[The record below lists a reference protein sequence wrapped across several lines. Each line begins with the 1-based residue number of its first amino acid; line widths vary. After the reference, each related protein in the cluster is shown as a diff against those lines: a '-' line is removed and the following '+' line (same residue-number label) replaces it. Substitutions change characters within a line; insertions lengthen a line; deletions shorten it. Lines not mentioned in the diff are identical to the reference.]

1 MEFAQAPHP
10 NNRNLIR
17 KIMKT
22 IASIIAFLLLT
33 AAGPANQTGTEGT
46 VTWADGGS
54 LRGPAIQIIIKGEVT
69 GTDNSP
75 LSGVVV
81 MIKGTN
87 SSTMTG
93 TDGQYSI
100 SAGPEAKTLIFSL
113 RGMKPL
119 EEPILGRTVI
129 NVTMV
134 PVNPATPDRQADN
147 AKKERKPVQDDAYV
161 VVEQVSENE
170 VAAGAVYDQ
179 MARDS
184 RSYNHAAA
192 SPSGAYA
199 KSAWHHQPIAEQNTE
214 SYAGISENGFRD
226 PLREPY
232 STFSIDVD
240 NASYSNVRRF
250 INLGQEVPADAV
262 RIEEMIN
269 YFKYDYPQP
278 DGEHPFSVYTEA
290 GVCPWNKNRYLLHVG
305 LRAKDID
312 RSELPPSNLVFL
324 LDVSGSM
331 NQPNK
336 LPLLKSAF
344 SLLVNEMREQ
354 DRVAIVVYA
363 GAAGVVLESTP
374 GNRREAIRQALDNLQ
389 AGGSTAGGAGL
400 TLAYKI
406 AEKNFIRDGNNR
418 IILATDGDFNV
429 GVSDNLSM
437 EKLVEQKCGLGI
449 YMTVLGFGM
458 GNIKDDKME
467 IIADKGNGNYAYID
481 NIQEARRVLVQ
492 EFGGTLFTVAKD
504 VKFQIEFNPA
514 YVKAY
519 RLVGYENRLLADQDF
534 NDDTKDAGE
543 MGAGH
548 TVTALY
554 EIIPAGSD
562 EGGLPTIDPLRYQ
575 GAGAAGVSAGGPAGN
590 TAGGQYGSDATGRE
604 MRLNLRDAPRELCNI
619 KLRYKEPDG
628 LTSKLF
634 SKTVGTGIKKA
645 GETTDRFRFSA
656 AVAEFGMILRESK
669 YRGDA
674 SVADVISL
682 ATGARGT
689 DPDGYRAEFIR
700 LVQATR

>member
-1 MEFAQAPHP
+1 
-10 NNRNLIR
+10 
-17 KIMKT
+17 MKT
-22 IASIIAFLLLT
+22 LLSIIAFMLVT
-33 AAGPANQTGTEGT
+33 ALGPATQVAIKGT
-46 VTWADGGS
+46 VTDGSG
-54 LRGPAIQIIIKGEVT
+54 
-69 GTDNSP
+69 NP

-81 MIKGTN
+81 MVKGTN
-87 SSTMTG
+87 ITAMTG
-93 TDGQYSI
+93 VDGTYAITI
-100 SAGPEAKTLIFSL
+100 SQEAKILLFSL

-119 EEPILGRTVI
+119 EELISGRTLI
-129 NVTMV
+129 NVTME
-134 PVNPATPDRQADN
+134 PDNTADI
-147 AKKERKPVQDDAYV
+147 ERKPDDPVIPDKDKEEKRVDEVLYYV
-161 VVEQVSENE
+161 VEEDVICES
-170 VAAGAVYDQ
+170 ADAAVYDRHVAAPAGAQ
-179 MARDS
+179 M
-184 RSYNHAAA
+184 
-192 SPSGAYA
+192 
-199 KSAWHHQPIAEQNTE
+199 KSAYYRHPHPVPQNTE
-214 SYAGISENGFRD
+214 SYTGISENGYRD
-226 PLREPY
+226 PLQEPY

-269 YFKYDYPQP
+269 YFRYDYPQP
-278 DGEHPFSVYTEA
+278 SGEHPFSVYTEA
-290 GVCPWNKNRYLLHVG
+290 GICPWNNNHYLLHIG
-305 LRAKDID
+305 LRGKDID

-324 LDVSGSM
+324 IDVSGSM
-331 NQPNK
+331 NYPNK

-344 SLLVNEMREQ
+344 SLLINEQRET
-354 DRVAIVVYA
+354 DRVAMVVYA

-374 GNRREAIRQALDNLQ
+374 GNRKETIMQALDNLQ

-400 TLAYKI
+400 MLAYKI
-406 AEKNFIRDGNNR
+406 AEKNFIKEGNNR

-429 GVSDNLSM
+429 GVSDNASM
-437 EKLVEQKCGLGI
+437 EKLVEQKRGLGI

-492 EFGGTLFTVAKD
+492 EFGGTLFTIAKD

-519 RLVGYENRLLADQDF
+519 RLVGYENRLLADRDF

-554 EIIPAGSD
+554 EIVPAGSD
-562 EGGLPTIDPLRYQ
+562 ETGLPTVDPLRYQ
-575 GAGAAGVSAGGPAGN
+575 GKGVAGDVAGKGSGSGEPAASGYYDYRTESRPSDERYPA
-590 TAGGQYGSDATGRE
+590 
-604 MRLNLRDAPRELCNI
+604 LKDAPRELCNI
-619 KLRYKEPDG
+619 KLRYKDPDA

-634 SKTVGTGIKKA
+634 SKTVDTDIKKA

-656 AVAEFGMILRESK
+656 AVAEFGMILRDSK
-669 YRGDA
+669 FRGT
-674 SVADVISL
+674 STVEDVVSL
-682 ATGARGT
+682 ASGARGT

-700 LVQATR
+700 LVQSAK

>member
-1 MEFAQAPHP
+1 M
-10 NNRNLIR
+10 LV
-17 KIMKT
+17 
-22 IASIIAFLLLT
+22 T
-33 AAGPANQTGTEGT
+33 ALGPATQVAIKGT
-46 VTWADGGS
+46 VTDGSG
-54 LRGPAIQIIIKGEVT
+54 
-69 GTDNSP
+69 NP

-81 MIKGTN
+81 MVKGTN
-87 SSTMTG
+87 ITAMTG
-93 TDGQYSI
+93 VDGTYAITI
-100 SAGPEAKTLIFSL
+100 SQEAKILLFSL

-119 EEPILGRTVI
+119 EELISGRTLI
-129 NVTMV
+129 NVTME
-134 PVNPATPDRQADN
+134 PDNTADI
-147 AKKERKPVQDDAYV
+147 ERKPDDPVIPDKDKEEKRVDEVLYYV
-161 VVEQVSENE
+161 VEEDVICES
-170 VAAGAVYDQ
+170 ADAAVYDRHVAAPAGAQ
-179 MARDS
+179 M
-184 RSYNHAAA
+184 
-192 SPSGAYA
+192 
-199 KSAWHHQPIAEQNTE
+199 KSAYYRHPHPVPQNTE
-214 SYAGISENGFRD
+214 SYTGISENGYRD
-226 PLREPY
+226 PLQEPY

-269 YFKYDYPQP
+269 YFRYDYPQP
-278 DGEHPFSVYTEA
+278 SGEHPFSVYTEA
-290 GVCPWNKNRYLLHVG
+290 GICPWNNNHYLLHIG
-305 LRAKDID
+305 LRGKDID

-324 LDVSGSM
+324 IDVSGSM
-331 NQPNK
+331 NYPNK

-344 SLLVNEMREQ
+344 SLLINEQRET
-354 DRVAIVVYA
+354 DRVAMVVYA

-374 GNRREAIRQALDNLQ
+374 GNRKETIMQALDNLQ

-400 TLAYKI
+400 MLAYKI
-406 AEKNFIRDGNNR
+406 AEKNFIKEGNNR

-429 GVSDNLSM
+429 GVSDNASM
-437 EKLVEQKCGLGI
+437 EKLVEQKRGLGI

-492 EFGGTLFTVAKD
+492 EFGGTLFTIAKD

-519 RLVGYENRLLADQDF
+519 RLVGYENRLLADRDF

-554 EIIPAGSD
+554 EIVPAGSD
-562 EGGLPTIDPLRYQ
+562 ETGLPTVDPLRYQ
-575 GAGAAGVSAGGPAGN
+575 GKGVAGDVAGKGSGSGEPAASGYYDYRTESRPSDERYPA
-590 TAGGQYGSDATGRE
+590 
-604 MRLNLRDAPRELCNI
+604 LKDAPRELCNI
-619 KLRYKEPDG
+619 KLRYKDPDA

-634 SKTVGTGIKKA
+634 SKTVDTDIKKA

-656 AVAEFGMILRESK
+656 AVAEFGMILRDSK
-669 YRGDA
+669 FRGT
-674 SVADVISL
+674 STVEDVVSL
-682 ATGARGT
+682 ASGARGT

-700 LVQATR
+700 LVQSAK

>member
-1 MEFAQAPHP
+1 MEFFSVLHP
-10 NNRNLIR
+10 YLRNQIQ

-22 IASIIAFLLLT
+22 FFSIIAFMLVT
-33 AAGPANQTGTEGT
+33 ALGPATQVVIKGT
-46 VTWADGGS
+46 VTDGSG
-54 LRGPAIQIIIKGEVT
+54 
-69 GTDNSP
+69 NP

-81 MIKGTN
+81 MVKGTN
-87 SSTMTG
+87 ITAMTG
-93 TDGQYSI
+93 VDGTYAITI
-100 SAGPEAKTLIFSL
+100 SQEAKILLFSL

-119 EEPILGRTVI
+119 EELISGRTLI
-129 NVTMV
+129 NVTME
-134 PVNPATPDRQADN
+134 PDNTADI
-147 AKKERKPVQDDAYV
+147 ERKPDDPVIPDKDKEEKRVDEVLYYV
-161 VVEQVSENE
+161 VEEDVICES
-170 VAAGAVYDQ
+170 ADAAVYDRHVAAPAGAQ
-179 MARDS
+179 M
-184 RSYNHAAA
+184 
-192 SPSGAYA
+192 
-199 KSAWHHQPIAEQNTE
+199 KSAYYRHPHPVPQNTE
-214 SYAGISENGFRD
+214 SYTGISENGYRD
-226 PLREPY
+226 PLQEPY

-269 YFKYDYPQP
+269 YFRYDYPQP
-278 DGEHPFSVYTEA
+278 SGEHPFSVYTEA
-290 GVCPWNKNRYLLHVG
+290 SICPWNNNHYLLHIG
-305 LRAKDID
+305 LRGKDID
-312 RSELPPSNLVFL
+312 RGELPPSNLVFL
-324 LDVSGSM
+324 IDVSGSM
-331 NQPNK
+331 NYPNK

-344 SLLVNEMREQ
+344 RMLVNELRET
-354 DRVAIVVYA
+354 DRVAMVVYA

-374 GNRREAIRQALDNLQ
+374 GNRKETIMQALDNLQ

-400 TLAYKI
+400 MLAYKI
-406 AEKNFIRDGNNR
+406 AEKNFIKEGNNR

-429 GVSDNLSM
+429 GVSDNASM
-437 EKLVEQKCGLGI
+437 EKLVEQKRGLGI

-492 EFGGTLFTVAKD
+492 EFGGTLFTIAKD

-519 RLVGYENRLLADQDF
+519 RLVGYENRLLADRDF

-562 EGGLPTIDPLRYQ
+562 ETGFPTVDPLRYQ
-575 GAGAAGVSAGGPAGN
+575 GAGGGDSAGGANVTAGAVIYVDGAGAGSGSEARYSDQPAG
-590 TAGGQYGSDATGRE
+590 SSMSPSRKDI
-604 MRLNLRDAPRELCNI
+604 PRELCNI
-619 KLRYKEPDG
+619 KLRYKDPEA

-634 SKTVGTGIKKA
+634 SKTVSTDIKKA
-645 GETTDRFRFSA
+645 GETTDRYRFSA
-656 AVAEFGMILRESK
+656 AVAAFGMILRNSK
-669 YRGDA
+669 YVGTA
-674 SVADVISL
+674 SRSDVITL
-682 ATGARGT
+682 ASGARGA

-700 LVQATR
+700 LVQSAK

>member
-1 MEFAQAPHP
+1 MESSLIPHP
-10 NNRNLIR
+10 YLRNQNF
-17 KIMKT
+17 KVMKT
-22 IASIIAFLLLT
+22 LLSIIAFMLVT
-33 AAGPANQTGTEGT
+33 SMEPATQVVIKGT
-46 VTWADGGS
+46 VTDVS
-54 LRGPAIQIIIKGEVT
+54 
-69 GTDNSP
+69 GTP

-81 MIKGTN
+81 MVKGTSN
-87 SSTMTG
+87 TAMTG
-93 TDGQYSI
+93 TDGRYAITVGQ
-100 SAGPEAKTLIFSL
+100 EAKILVFSL
-113 RGMKPL
+113 RGMKSL
-119 EEPILGRTVI
+119 EEPVAGRTVI
-129 NVTMV
+129 NVIMETDN
-134 PVNPATPDRQADN
+134 PVKTDN
-147 AKKERKPVQDDAYV
+147 RVSPVRDKDTKKDRKPVDDEVYV
-161 VVEQVSENE
+161 VAMEE
-170 VAAGAVYDQ
+170 VALESAPAIAYD
-179 MARDS
+179 RSS
-184 RSYNHAAA
+184 RVMGGVNAKA
-192 SPSGAYA
+192 S
-199 KSAWHHQPIAEQNTE
+199 WHHQPYAEPNTE
-214 SYAGISENGFRD
+214 SYAGFTENGYRD

-269 YFKYDYPQP
+269 YFRYDYPKP
-278 DGEHPFSVYTEA
+278 SGEHPFSVYTEA
-290 GVCPWNKNRYLLHVG
+290 GVCPWNSNHYLLHVG
-305 LRAKDID
+305 LRGKDID
-312 RSELPPSNLVFL
+312 RNELPPSNLVFL
-324 LDVSGSM
+324 IDVSGSM
-331 NQPNK
+331 DSPNK

-344 SLLVNEMREQ
+344 GMLVNELREQ
-354 DRVAIVVYA
+354 DRVAMVVYA

-374 GNRREAIRQALDNLQ
+374 GNRKETIMQALDNLQ

-400 TLAYKI
+400 MLAYKI
-406 AEKNFIRDGNNR
+406 AEKNFMKGGNNR

-429 GVSDNLSM
+429 GVSDNKSM
-437 EKLVEQKCGLGI
+437 EQLVEEKRGLGI

-492 EFGGTLFTVAKD
+492 EFGGTLFTIAKD

-562 EGGLPTIDPLRYQ
+562 ETGIPSVDPLRYQ
-575 GAGAAGVSAGGPAGN
+575 GSRGGDKPAGSALDYN
-590 TAGGQYGSDATGRE
+590 RVPVAKGSGGGDADANAPANKESGRNRNA
-604 MRLNLRDAPRELCNI
+604 RLNDTPRELCNI
-619 KLRYKEPDG
+619 KLRYKDPDA

-634 SKTVGTGIKKA
+634 SKTVGTDIKKT
-645 GETTDRFRFSA
+645 GETTDRYRFSA
-656 AVAEFGMILRESK
+656 AVAAFGMILRDSK
-669 YRGDA
+669 FKGTA
-674 SVADVISL
+674 TKADVISL
-682 ATGARGT
+682 ASGARGT

-700 LVQATR
+700 LVQSLK

>member
-1 MEFAQAPHP
+1 MLVTAMNPATQVV
-10 NNRNLIR
+10 IR
-17 KIMKT
+17 
-22 IASIIAFLLLT
+22 
-33 AAGPANQTGTEGT
+33 GT
-46 VTWADGGS
+46 VT
-54 LRGPAIQIIIKGEVT
+54 GP
-69 GTDNSP
+69 DNRP

-81 MIKGTN
+81 MFKGTN
-87 SSTMTG
+87 ITTMTG
-93 TDGQYSI
+93 TDGTYSI
-100 SAGPEAKTLIFSL
+100 PVVPEARVLVFSL

-119 EEPILGRTVI
+119 EEPIAGRIVI
-129 NVTMV
+129 NISMQ
-134 PVNPATPDRQADN
+134 PDRTAQSEVKPEISPVSDRDV
-147 AKKERKPVQDDAYV
+147 KKDKVPAGDRVKYIEM
-161 VVEQVSENE
+161 E
-170 VAAGAVYDQ
+170 VAGYESASVVAYDQ
-179 MARDS
+179 VIAAPTGTHMKS
-184 RSYNHAAA
+184 SY
-192 SPSGAYA
+192 
-199 KSAWHHQPIAEQNTE
+199 HHQLYTEPNTE
-214 SYAGISENGFRD
+214 SYAGFSENGYRD

-269 YFKYDYPQP
+269 YFRYDYPKP
-278 DGEHPFSVYTEA
+278 VGEHPFSVYTEA
-290 GVCPWNKNRYLLHVG
+290 GICPWNSNHYLLHVG
-305 LRAKDID
+305 LRGKDID
-312 RSELPPSNLVFL
+312 RKEMPPSNLVFL
-324 LDVSGSM
+324 IDVSGSM
-331 NQPNK
+331 NYPNK

-344 SLLVNEMREQ
+344 GMLVNELREE
-354 DRVAIVVYA
+354 DRVAMVVYA

-374 GNRREAIRQALDNLQ
+374 GNRKEAIMQALDNLQ

-400 TLAYKI
+400 MLAYKI
-406 AEKNFIRDGNNR
+406 AEKNFIKGGNNR

-429 GVSDNLSM
+429 GVSDNKSM
-437 EKLVEQKCGLGI
+437 EKLVEEKRGLGI

-492 EFGGTLFTVAKD
+492 EFGGTLFTIAED

-562 EGGLPTIDPLRYQ
+562 EAGFPTVDPLRYQ
-575 GAGAAGVSAGGPAGN
+575 GSRGGDKPADN
-590 TAGGQYGSDATGRE
+590 DLYYNRVPVAKDSRTGGDADANAPGSMESGRNRNA
-604 MRLNLRDAPRELCNI
+604 RLNEAPRELCNI
-619 KLRYKEPDG
+619 KLRYKDPDA

-634 SKTVGTGIKKA
+634 SKTVGTDIKKA

-656 AVAEFGMILRESK
+656 AVAEFGMILRNSK
-669 YRGDA
+669 YRGNA
-674 SVADVISL
+674 TTADVISL
-682 ATGARGT
+682 ASGARGT

-700 LVQATR
+700 LVQSAK

>member
-1 MEFAQAPHP
+1 MEFFSVLHP
-10 NNRNLIR
+10 YLRNQIQ

-22 IASIIAFLLLT
+22 LLSIIAFMLVT
-33 AAGPANQTGTEGT
+33 ALGPATQVAIKGT
-46 VTWADGGS
+46 VTDGSG
-54 LRGPAIQIIIKGEVT
+54 
-69 GTDNSP
+69 NP

-81 MIKGTN
+81 MVKGTN
-87 SSTMTG
+87 ITAMTG
-93 TDGQYSI
+93 VDGTYAITI
-100 SAGPEAKTLIFSL
+100 SQEAKILLFSL

-119 EEPILGRTVI
+119 EELISGRTLI
-129 NVTMV
+129 NVTME
-134 PVNPATPDRQADN
+134 PDNTADI
-147 AKKERKPVQDDAYV
+147 ERKPDDPVIPDKDKEEKRVDEVLYYV
-161 VVEQVSENE
+161 VEEDVICES
-170 VAAGAVYDQ
+170 ADAAVYDRHVAAPAGAQ
-179 MARDS
+179 M
-184 RSYNHAAA
+184 
-192 SPSGAYA
+192 
-199 KSAWHHQPIAEQNTE
+199 KSAYYRHPHPVPQNTE
-214 SYAGISENGFRD
+214 SYTGISENGYRD
-226 PLREPY
+226 PLQEPY

-269 YFKYDYPQP
+269 YFRYDYPQP
-278 DGEHPFSVYTEA
+278 SGEHPFSVYTEA
-290 GVCPWNKNRYLLHVG
+290 GICPWNNNHYLLHIG
-305 LRAKDID
+305 LRGKDID

-324 LDVSGSM
+324 IDVSGSM
-331 NQPNK
+331 NYPNK

-344 SLLVNEMREQ
+344 SLLINEQRET
-354 DRVAIVVYA
+354 DRVAMVVYA

-374 GNRREAIRQALDNLQ
+374 GNRKETIMQALDNLQ

-400 TLAYKI
+400 MLAYKI
-406 AEKNFIRDGNNR
+406 AEKNFIKEGNNR

-429 GVSDNLSM
+429 GVSDNASM
-437 EKLVEQKCGLGI
+437 EKLVEQKRGLGI

-492 EFGGTLFTVAKD
+492 EFGGTLFTIAKD

-519 RLVGYENRLLADQDF
+519 RLVGYENRLLADRDF

-554 EIIPAGSD
+554 EIVPAGSD
-562 EGGLPTIDPLRYQ
+562 ETGLPTVDPLRYQ
-575 GAGAAGVSAGGPAGN
+575 GKGVAGDVAGKGSGSGEPAASGYYDYRTESRPSDERYPA
-590 TAGGQYGSDATGRE
+590 
-604 MRLNLRDAPRELCNI
+604 LKDAPRELCNI
-619 KLRYKEPDG
+619 KLRYKDPDA

-634 SKTVGTGIKKA
+634 SKTVDTDIKKA

-656 AVAEFGMILRESK
+656 AVAEFGMILRDSK
-669 YRGDA
+669 FRGT
-674 SVADVISL
+674 STVEDVVSL
-682 ATGARGT
+682 ASGARGT

-700 LVQATR
+700 LVQSAK